1 MTLSPPHLEPFL
13 LRKWR
18 GWLLATFFVG
28 VSGCAAVPSNDL
40 TDIVMPSNYRDWSP
54 EFSVVPTV
62 EIMGDEVTVRN
73 VRNSSYVTESDY
85 VLDFEDRNYK
95 LSDLQTVD
103 FICVPFA
110 KVPMIAHTML
120 SFGFKGG
127 DYLAISSEI
136 RTERGETYSPLLG
149 ISRQY
154 ELTYVAADERDLIRL
169 RTKHRNADVYL
180 YRTLASPEL
189 SKRLFLSISQR
200 MNELAETPEF
210 YNTVQNNCTTNLVRH
225 VNEIAPNRVPYSLGV
240 LLPGYA
246 DEYAY
251 DLGILDQSLPFPL
264 LKQRSWINDLASRY
278 FDDPEFS
285 QKIRLRVAT
294 PDWDLQPVATESD
307 KATTISSPSDKI
319 SDPPESIRRDAW
331 VKRTSFPSQRRTN
344 RRPDVETANR
354 HPKRPAAVPP
364 RKFDSKTERPSSLRW
379 LPFESWSKRYR

>member
-1 MTLSPPHLEPFL
+1 MTLTPPHLEPFR

-18 GWLLATFFVG
+18 GWLLATFLVG
-28 VSGCAAVPSNDL
+28 VSGCATVPSNDL

-62 EIMGDEVTVRN
+62 EIMGDQVTVRN
-73 VRNSSYVTESDY
+73 VRNTSYVTEADY
-85 VLDFEDRNYK
+85 VLDFEDRTYK

-103 FICVPFA
+103 FICVPFS
-110 KVPMIAHTML
+110 KIPIIAHTML

-136 RTERGETYSPLLG
+136 RTERGESYSPLLG

-154 ELTYVAADERDLIRL
+154 ELTYGAADERDLIRL
-169 RTKHRNADVYL
+169 RTKHRNADVDL

-189 SKRLFLSISQR
+189 SKRLFQSISQR

-210 YNTVQNNCTTNLVRH
+210 SNTVKNNCTTNLVQH

-278 FDDPEFS
+278 FEDPEFS

-307 KATTISSPSDKI
+307 KATTISSPSDKV
-319 SDPPESIRRDAW
+319 SDTPESIRRDAW

-344 RRPDVETANR
+344 SRSDVDTAKR

-364 RKFDSKTERPSSLRW
+364 RKFDSKNERPSNLRW

>member
-1 MTLSPPHLEPFL
+1 MTSTSPHLEPFL
-13 LRKWR
+13 VLEWR
-18 GWLLATFFVG
+18 GWLLAIVAVG
-28 VSGCAAVPSNDL
+28 VSGCATVPSNDL

-62 EIMGDEVTVRN
+62 EIEGDEVTVRN
-73 VRNSSYVTESDY
+73 VRNSSYVTENDY
-85 VLDFEDRNYK
+85 VLDFEDRNYN
-95 LSDLQTVD
+95 LSELQTVD
-103 FICVPFA
+103 FICVPFS
-110 KVPMIAHTML
+110 KIPMMAHTML

-127 DYLAISSEI
+127 EYLAISSEI
-136 RTERGETYSPLLG
+136 RTEKGESYSPLLG

-169 RTKHRNADVYL
+169 RTKHRDADVFL

-189 SKRLFLSISQR
+189 SKRLFLSISKR

-210 YNTVQNNCTTNLVRH
+210 YNTVQNNCTTNLVQH

-264 LKQRSWINDLASRY
+264 LKQRAWINDLATRY

-285 QKIRLRVAT
+285 KKIRLRVAI
-294 PDWDLQPVATESD
+294 PDWDLQPVSTED
-307 KATTISSPSDKI
+307 DQATTLLSPSDKVP
-319 SDPPESIRRDAW
+319 DQPESIRQDAW

-344 RRPDVETANR
+344 SRPDGEMADRRPE
-354 HPKRPAAVPP
+354 RPAAAPP
-364 RKFDSKTERPSSLRW
+364 RKFDSKNGQPSNLKW
-379 LPFESWSKRYR
+379 LPFDSWSKRYR